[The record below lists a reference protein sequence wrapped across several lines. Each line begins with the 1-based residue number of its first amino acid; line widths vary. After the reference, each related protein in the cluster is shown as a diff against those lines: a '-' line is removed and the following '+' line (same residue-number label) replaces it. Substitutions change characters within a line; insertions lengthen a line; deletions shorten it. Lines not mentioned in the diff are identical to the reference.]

1 LGTARASGGRL
12 LSRRLL
18 LRSGPKPGV
27 EYTVALGNDGAW
39 SYTYPHYTYARL
51 EPSTYNGPRELIK
64 KGRRFRARAT
74 VTKLNGKT
82 AILIHDVVEAI

>member
-1 LGTARASGGRL
+1 LGDGSGFRRGP

-27 EYTVALGNDGAW
+27 EYTVTLSDDGTW
-39 SYTYPHYTYARL
+39 SCTYPHYTYARL

-82 AILIHDVVEAI
+82 AILIHDVVEAV

>member
-1 LGTARASGGRL
+1 VPSE
-12 LSRRLL
+12 S
-18 LRSGPKPGV
+18 KPGV
-27 EYTVALGNDGAW
+27 EYTVTLGDDGAW
-39 SYTYPHYTYARL
+39 TCTCPHYTYAML
-51 EPSTYNGPRELIK
+51 EPSPYNGPRELIK